1 MAIIDVRNLSVKI
14 NGETVLQDINIKF
27 NTQERILILGESGS
41 GKSTLL
47 LSLMGI
53 IQRDDNA
60 DVTGDILVD
69 GISVKDMQLSDTARI
84 FGIVFQNPESQF
96 CSLYPKDEVAFGL
109 ENQCIDP
116 DIMPEI
122 INKSMED
129 FDFPKEKVNHLIN
142 TLSGGEL
149 QRLALSSISAIDS
162 KMLLLDEPTANLDPK
177 GRRQVVKSSK
187 KAGDK
192 GKGLMVVEHNLE
204 NWISFLDRLIVIDR
218 GGRILCDGDIREMFY
233 KHGELLREKGIWCP
247 HSLRIY
253 WELKDKG
260 HIFNGV
266 PCSIGELKKE
276 KISQTLLKKVIE
288 DNYKT
293 PNKTANIGKRPIL
306 ELEKLSAGY
315 TKDRRILKEIDL
327 TVNEGDFFALV
338 GGNGSGKSTLSKVI
352 LRLVDISSGSLSI
365 SGKKLTVYKEREL
378 YDLIGYVFQ
387 NPEHQFLEDTVWS
400 EVAYSIDQLYFDE
413 KNRNEKVNSL
423 LKTFHLDNY
432 AANNPF
438 SLSGGQ
444 KRRLSVATMLVGDR
458 KILILDEP
466 TFGQDEKNTI
476 MLMKKLTELNQQ
488 GMTIFM
494 ITHDLDL
501 VDSYANRI
509 AVMSQGEILYNG
521 DTEELWNENEIIRKS
536 GLDLPY
542 RMKLMNEVNIYGHE
556 TF

>member
-1 MAIIDVRNLSVKI
+1 MAMVEVRNLSVEI
-14 NGETVLQDINIKF
+14 NEKTVLKDINIKF
-27 NTQERILILGESGS
+27 NTEERILILGESGS

-53 IQRDDNA
+53 IQRFENA
-60 DVTGDILVD
+60 DVTGDVLVD
-69 GISVKDMQLSDTARI
+69 GISVRDMQFSDTARI

-116 DIMPEI
+116 KNMPNI
-122 INKSMED
+122 INKSMEA
-129 FDFPKEKVNHLIN
+129 FNFPKEKENQLIN
-142 TLSGGEL
+142 TLSGGEQ
-149 QRLALSSISAIDS
+149 QRLALSSIAAIDS

-177 GRRQVVKSSK
+177 GRRQVVKSAK
-187 KAGDK
+187 KAGQN

-204 NWISFLDRLIVIDR
+204 NWFPFLERLIVIDR
-218 GGRILCDGDIREMFY
+218 DGGILCDGDIREMFY

-253 WELKDKG
+253 RDLKASG
-260 HIFNGV
+260 HIFNST
-266 PCSIGELKKE
+266 PCSIEELKKE
-276 KISQTLLKKVIE
+276 NIPQTLLKKVI
-288 DNYKT
+288 DNNYKT
-293 PNKTANIGKRPIL
+293 SDKRKDIGNSPIL
-306 ELEKLSAGY
+306 KLEKLSAGY
-315 TKDRRILKEIDL
+315 AKDHQILKEVDL
-327 TVNEGDFFALV
+327 TVKEGDFFALV

-352 LRLVDISSGSLSI
+352 LKLLEISSGSLSI
-365 SGKKLTVYKEREL
+365 SGKELSLYKEREL

-400 EVAYSIDQLYFDE
+400 EVAYSVDQLNLDE
-413 KNRNEKVNSL
+413 NIRNEKVNSL
-423 LKTFHLDNY
+423 LKAFYLENY
-432 AANNPF
+432 ATNNPF

-444 KRRLSVATMLVGDR
+444 KRRLSVATMLVGER

-466 TFGQDEKNTI
+466 TFGQDEKNTT
-476 MLMKKLTELNQQ
+476 MLMKKLTELNGK

-509 AVMSQGEILYNG
+509 AVMSEGKILYSG
-521 DTEELWNENEIIRKS
+521 DTQNLWNEHEIIRKS
-536 GLDLPY
+536 GLDLPF
-542 RMKLMNEVNIYGHE
+542 RVKLMNEVN
-556 TF
+556 F